1 MPAPADQPALA
12 NQAVSGAANSGTD
25 SAFLHRLQ
33 TGDNAAWTDLTR
45 EYSPRLY
52 AYLRRNLPS
61 AVDAEDALGETLLAA
76 VRAMRSFD
84 GRVSLSAFL
93 YALAYRKMAD
103 FWRRR
108 HATAP
113 LLETVAAADTGMD
126 GGERDEFETALNSLP
141 EEMRQ
146 VLLMRYQVGLSVTEV
161 AEVID
166 RSYKGAESLLS
177 RARSQLR
184 GALNKMDADNE

>member
-1 MPAPADQPALA
+1 MPGLS
-12 NQAVSGAANSGTD
+12 SGAAQAVAPENGTD
-25 SAFLHRLQ
+25 RALLARLQ
-33 TGDNAAWTDLTR
+33 AGDNAAWTELTH
-45 EYSPRLY
+45 EYSPRLF

-61 AVDAEDALGETLLAA
+61 AVDAEDALSETLLAA
-76 VRAMRSFD
+76 VRAMSNFD

-108 HATAP
+108 HPTAP
-113 LLETVAAADTGMD
+113 LLETVAVREPGID
-126 GGERDEFETALNSLP
+126 GGERAEFEEVLNSLP
-141 EEMRQ
+141 EELRQ
-146 VLLMRYQVGLSVTEV
+146 VLLLRYQVGLSVTEV

-177 RARSQLR
+177 RARAQLR
-184 GALNKMDADNE
+184 TALDKMDEKHE

>member
-1 MPAPADQPALA
+1 M
-12 NQAVSGAANSGTD
+12 
-25 SAFLHRLQ
+25 
-33 TGDNAAWTDLTR
+33 GDNAAWTELTQT
-45 EYSPRLY
+45 YSPRLY

-76 VRAMRSFD
+76 VRAMPNFD
-84 GRVSLSAFL
+84 GRVSLAAFL

-103 FWRRR
+103 FWRRD

-113 LLETVAAADTGMD
+113 LLETLAAA
-126 GGERDEFETALNSLP
+126 ERDFSSGESAAFAELLDSLP
-141 EEMRQ
+141 EDSRQ
-146 VLLMRYQVGLSVTEV
+146 VLLLRYQVGLSVTEV

-177 RARSQLR
+177 RARNQLR
-184 GALNKMDADNE
+184 LALEKMDADHA

>member
-1 MPAPADQPALA
+1 MPASA
-12 NQAVSGAANSGTD
+12 NQAAAESAGTD
-25 SAFLHRLQ
+25 SAFLRKLQ
-33 TGDNAAWTDLTR
+33 VGDNAAWTELAH

-61 AVDAEDALGETLLAA
+61 AVDAEDALSETLLAA
-76 VRAMRSFD
+76 VRAMPRFD
-84 GRVSLSAFL
+84 GRVSLSSFL

-103 FWRRR
+103 YWRRQ

-113 LLETVAAADTGMD
+113 LPESLAAPDH
-126 GGERDEFETALNSLP
+126 ALDSNEAANFAEALDSLP
-141 EEMRQ
+141 ELLRQ
-146 VLLMRYQVGLSVTEV
+146 VLLLRYQAGLSVTEI
-161 AEVID
+161 AEIID

-184 GALNKMDADNE
+184 AALDKMDANDE